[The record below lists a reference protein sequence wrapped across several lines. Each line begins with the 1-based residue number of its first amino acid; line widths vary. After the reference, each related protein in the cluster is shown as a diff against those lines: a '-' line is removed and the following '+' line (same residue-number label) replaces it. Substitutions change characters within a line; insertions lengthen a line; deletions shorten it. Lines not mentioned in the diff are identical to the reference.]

1 MRGICLNIYKENE
14 NDVMNSGYCHF
25 IYIHAPVALVSRLS
39 QIPFSPRESRSTTIH
54 GSVIADCSSFPGMHW
69 GIKDKVGWS
78 FNKNFKY
85 IQKVEGQESVKVCH
99 ILLKVCQVNLCQ
111 KMYGFIFKLLTS
123 RNKSWKSV
131 TLPMN
136 YHLTTI
142 PCIHFDIKFVGKV
155 ARLI

>member
-1 MRGICLNIYKENE
+1 
-14 NDVMNSGYCHF
+14 MNSGYCHF
-25 IYIHAPVALVSRLS
+25 IYIHAPVALVSRLF
-39 QIPFSPRESRSTTIH
+39 PPRESRSTTIP

-78 FNKNFKY
+78 FIKNFKY
-85 IQKVEGQESVKVCH
+85 IQKVSVKVCQ

-142 PCIHFDIKFVGKV
+142 LCMINTFKFNVKICGKSGAFDLDIAK
-155 ARLI
+155 

>member
-1 MRGICLNIYKENE
+1 
-14 NDVMNSGYCHF
+14 MNSGYCHF

-39 QIPFSPRESRSTTIH
+39 QIPFSPRESRSTTIP

-85 IQKVEGQESVKVCH
+85 IQKVEGQESVKVCQ

-142 PCIHFDIKFVGKV
+142 LCIINTFKFNVKICGKSGAFDLDIAK
-155 ARLI
+155 